1 MIFIICFYSHLNLTS
16 LLPYY
21 HNAGGEGGS
30 EYGRRVTGGY
40 PGKGRW
46 AGLRNKV
53 RVMIFFQTVQILILT
68 CYCFFSAG
76 PTAGPDGA
84 GASALKLALIY
95 ERRREAKG
103 GMEGEGEVGE

>member
-1 MIFIICFYSHLNLTS
+1 MQ
-16 LLPYY
+16 
-21 HNAGGEGGS
+21 EGRWGS